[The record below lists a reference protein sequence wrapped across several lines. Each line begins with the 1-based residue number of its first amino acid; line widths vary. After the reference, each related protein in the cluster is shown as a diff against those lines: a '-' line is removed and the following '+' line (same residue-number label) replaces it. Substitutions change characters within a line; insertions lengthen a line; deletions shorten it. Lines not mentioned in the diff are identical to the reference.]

1 MTPCKTPG
9 CPNPRAP
16 KRRICTVC
24 RNRING
30 EIAKRRRY
38 ALRRV
43 LPGVAGKQK
52 VYGPCA
58 PACPGWQDCTTGR
71 LWIAGPLP
79 CETLLEDEVGK
90 EYEAGDLTLWRI
102 PLQVSVRIEA

>member
-1 MTPCKTPG
+1 MTCKTPG
-9 CPNPRAP
+9 CPNPVAS

-38 ALRRV
+38 AS
-43 LPGVAGKQK
+43 KQK

-79 CETLLEDEVGK
+79 CEVLLDDEVGK
-90 EYEAGDLTLWRI
+90 QYEPGDLTLWRI